1 MRNARKLTLKRES
14 LADLSSDDL
23 TAVAGGQ
30 QELTH
35 ATCGLCLTQVWS
47 YDNCP
52 TTPINYC
59 LPAVAGPRT
68 IPNCMT
74 T

>member
-1 MRNARKLTLKRES
+1 MRNSRKLTLKRES
-14 LADLSSDDL
+14 LTVLTSDEL
-23 TAVAGGQ
+23 GAMAGGQ
-30 QELTH
+30 EELTH
-35 ATCGLCLTQVWS
+35 LTCGLCLTQVWS

-52 TTPINYC
+52 TTPVNECIYI
-59 LPAVAGPRT
+59 AGPRT

>member
-1 MRNARKLTLKRES
+1 MRNARKLTLKRE
-14 LADLSSDDL
+14 ALSELSTGDL

-30 QELTH
+30 QALTH

-52 TTPINYC
+52 TTPVNYC
-59 LPAVAGPRT
+59 ISPAIGATLPFCVA
-68 IPNCMT
+68 
-74 T
+74 

>member
-14 LADLSSDDL
+14 LSDL
-23 TAVAGGQ
+23 TSSELGAVAGGAE
-30 QELTH
+30 ELTH
-35 ATCGLCLTQVWS
+35 VTCGLCLTQAPT
-47 YDNCP
+47 YDVCP
-52 TTPINYC
+52 TVPINDC
-59 LPAVAGPRT
+59 VAIAIRRT

>member
-1 MRNARKLTLKRES
+1 MRNARKLSLKRES
-14 LADLSSDDL
+14 LSALTTDDL

-35 ATCGLCLTQVWS
+35 VTCGLCLTQVWS

-52 TTPINYC
+52 TTPVNYC
-59 LPAVAGPRT
+59 VGLIAIRT
-68 IPNCMT
+68 VRDCT
-74 T
+74 TT

>member
-1 MRNARKLTLKRES
+1 MRTRKLSLKRES
-14 LADLSSDDL
+14 LSDL
-23 TAVAGGQ
+23 TSSELGAVAGGQ

-35 ATCGLCLTQVWS
+35 ETCGLCLTQVWS

-52 TTPINYC
+52 TTPINDCVY
-59 LPAVAGPRT
+59 PVIAMPRT